1 MTVSVPQND
10 DDPHAQAEEAPIP
23 LRKGGR
29 PTAARKEAIDTA
41 ILTAGCEQ
49 FLTHGF
55 DAMSMEAVALSA
67 GIAKGTLYSRYPT
80 KESLLQAVVAV
91 RLEAWQTEAAA
102 RHGPIPK
109 DLKQALHHLC
119 HTILESLVSEE
130 IHAFQRVLTSSADA
144 AGELA
149 RILHEAG
156 HKTAIAELADT
167 IIKGTENFAAPPR
180 SPTRVAEMLMAMLTG
195 WYDAHSRVREVTMEE
210 AKAYADH
217 AVDVIFLG
225 RAAW

>member
-1 MTVSVPQND
+1 MTISVPQNGD
-10 DDPHAQAEEAPIP
+10 GPPADAGSAPVP
-23 LRKGGR
+23 SRKGGR
-29 PTAARKEAIDTA
+29 PTAARKETINSA
-41 ILTAGCEQ
+41 ILAAGREQ

-55 DAMSMEAVALSA
+55 DATSIEGIALAA

-80 KESLLQAVVAV
+80 KEALLQAVVAE
-91 RLEAWQTEAAA
+91 RLEGWQKEAAT
-102 RHGPIPK
+102 RDGPIPD

-130 IHAFQRVLTSSADA
+130 IRAFQRILTSNADA

-149 RILHEAG
+149 RTLHEAG
-156 HKTAIAELADT
+156 HKTAISALSDV

-217 AVDVIFLG
+217 AVDVVFLG